1 MENAHDK
8 LEGKRLTQNVY
19 MCLLTENKD
28 GFGKFGRENMMIMN
42 LDMSVAVISSR
53 SFGGKE

>member
-28 GFGKFGRENMMIMN
+28 GFESLGEKTDDDYELGYECGF
-42 LDMSVAVISSR
+42 DQ
-53 SFGGKE
+53 FT